1 MQKNPNRMEYNRR
14 LAREHV
20 LKLLFEQAFHSTK
33 NSTNSPPPIT
43 HLINNHSI
51 DSNTNHS
58 QACQEYSN
66 QLLKGINKEQ
76 NKIDALISEASQSWK
91 LNRMPLVDLNIMRI
105 AIYEM
110 LWHTPPIPFKVC
122 INEAIEMA
130 KQYGTSDSS
139 SFVNGVLHSVSKTQK
154 VK

>member
-1 MQKNPNRMEYNRR
+1 MIPA
-14 LAREHV
+14 LIL
-20 LKLLFEQAFHSTK
+20 LK
-33 NSTNSPPPIT
+33 PVR
-43 HLINNHSI
+43 
-51 DSNTNHS
+51 NTP
-58 QACQEYSN
+58 N

-76 NKIDALISEASQSWK
+76 NKIDALISKASQSWK

-105 AIYEM
+105 AVYEM
-110 LWHTPPIPFKVC
+110 LWRTPPIPFKVC

-130 KQYGTSDSS
+130 KRYGTSDSS